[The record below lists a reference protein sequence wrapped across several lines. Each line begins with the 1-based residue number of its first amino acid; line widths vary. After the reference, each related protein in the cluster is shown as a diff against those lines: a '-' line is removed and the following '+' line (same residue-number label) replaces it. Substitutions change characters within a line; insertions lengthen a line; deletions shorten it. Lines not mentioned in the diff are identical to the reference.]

1 MKTGFTCGAFDLF
14 HAGHNIFLR
23 DAKKYCDYLMVGLHT
38 DPTIDRPEKNK
49 PIQTIYER
57 YVQLKNCAWVDE
69 IIPYDTE
76 ADLLN
81 VLATNE
87 ITVRFLGADY
97 LGRSFTGDKLCDSLG
112 IDIFYLN
119 RYHNFSSSELR
130 KRLSNDPTRKWTNIY
145 QPISKGGLL

>member
-1 MKTGFTCGAFDLF
+1 MIVGFACGAFDLF

-23 DAKKYCDYLMVGLHT
+23 DAAEHCDWLVVGLHT

-57 YVQLKNCAWVDE
+57 YVQLKNCTWVND

-81 VLATNE
+81 VLATNK
-87 ITVRFLGADY
+87 INVRFLGADY
-97 LGRSFTGDKLCDSLG
+97 IGKNFTGDSYCKTAG
-112 IDIFYLN
+112 IDVMYLN
-119 RYHNFSSSELR
+119 RYHSFSSSELR
-130 KRLSNDPTRKWTNIY
+130 NRIVGEKL
-145 QPISKGGLL
+145 

>member
-1 MKTGFTCGAFDLF
+1 MIIGFTCGAFDLF

-23 DAKKYCDYLMVGLHT
+23 DAKRHCDHLIVGLHT

-57 YVQLKNCAWVDE
+57 YVQLKNCSWVDD

-81 VLATNE
+81 LLATNT
-87 ITVRFLGADY
+87 INVRFLGSDY
-97 LGRSFTGDKLCDSLG
+97 VDKTFTGDKLCEALN
-112 IDIFYLN
+112 IRIIYLL
-119 RYHNFSSSELR
+119 RYHTFSSSELR
-130 KRLSNDPTRKWTNIY
+130 SRIAHS
-145 QPISKGGLL
+145 SV